1 MFRTSVPVTADAFF
15 NRGAQLAQLDRILGP
30 HRDAPEWLAIVGPRK
45 VGKTSL
51 LLEWERRVADPA
63 LVCAVVDVLEVAP
76 LSREWFRICALRVVD
91 RVLGS
96 DAGAALFELADRPPE
111 YRAALQRSARFAA
124 LPPALRGELLELP
137 DRSLEGTGLV
147 ACLELPEQLA
157 RALRLRLVL
166 AIDEFQELA
175 SLESRPRIDPFAV
188 MRSVWQRHRHVA
200 YVISGSARTML
211 TELVTSERSPFF
223 QHFSLMELPPLA
235 REDGIALLVESA
247 PPDRP
252 ISRALAERAVDAVGG
267 HPFYLQ
273 LLGETLTAM
282 QPPLDELALR
292 EALGQLA
299 FTRTGRLAL
308 YFENEY
314 RRTIGR
320 SASLAAV
327 LHVLAGGP
335 RRPGEVSAALGIA
348 SGATA
353 SYLDRLRDVIVRDDQ
368 RGDGRDGGGG
378 DARWR
383 VADPML
389 ALWLRWRSPGGAAI
403 PMTVIG
409 SEAER
414 AAAAEL
420 ARLGFDLIY
429 YSRASRGAF
438 DLLATRR
445 AQQLGVQV
453 KHAQLPLRLPAAA
466 WKRMRAEA
474 ARLGWRAVVAVVT
487 PGGTVEIL
495 DPAKVRISGR
505 TGALSASASI
515 DNLLLWMDAPAPRS
529 RGKRPVSAA
538 SRRTRR

>member
-1 MFRTSVPVTADAFF
+1 MFRTSVPATADAFF
-15 NRGAQLAQLDRILGP
+15 DRGAQLAQLDRVLGR
-30 HRDAPEWLAIVGPRK
+30 HRDTPEWLAIVGPRK

-51 LLEWERRVADPA
+51 LLEWERRLADPA

-76 LSREWFRICALRVVD
+76 LSREWFRVCALRVVD

-96 DAGAALFELADRPPE
+96 DANAALFELADRPAE
-111 YRAALQRSARFAA
+111 YRAALQHSARFAA
-124 LPPALRGELLELP
+124 LPPGLRGELLELP
-137 DRSLEGTGLV
+137 ERSLEGTALV
-147 ACLELPEQLA
+147 GCLELPEQLA
-157 RALRLRLVL
+157 KALRLRLVL

-175 SLESRPRIDPFAV
+175 ALESRPRLDPFAL
-188 MRSVWQRHRHVA
+188 MRSVWQRHRNVA

-223 QHFSLMELPPLA
+223 QHFSLMELGPLA
-235 REDGIALLVESA
+235 REDGVALLVESA

-252 ISRALAERAVDAVGG
+252 ISRELAGRAVDAVGG

-273 LLGETLTAM
+273 LLGETLTAL
-282 QPPLDELALR
+282 QAPLDEVALR

-327 LHVLAGGP
+327 LHVLATSP

-348 SGATA
+348 SGAAA
-353 SYLDRLRDVIVRDDQ
+353 SYLDRLRDVIVRDD
-368 RGDGRDGGGG
+368 DD
-378 DARWR
+378 RWR

-389 ALWLRWRSPGGAAI
+389 ALWLRWRAPGGAAI
-403 PMTVIG
+403 PMTLIG
-409 SEAER
+409 SEAEQ
-414 AAAAEL
+414 AAAEEL

-438 DLLATRR
+438 DLLATRG

-453 KHAQLPLRLPAAA
+453 KRSRLPLRLSAAD
-466 WKRMRAEA
+466 WKRMQGEA
-474 ARLGWRAVVAVVT
+474 ARLGWRAVVVVVT
-487 PGGTVEIL
+487 PEGAVEIL
-495 DPAKVRISGR
+495 DPAKARISGR
-505 TGALSASASI
+505 TGSLGEAASI
-515 DNLLLWMDAPAPRS
+515 DNLLLWLDRPPPRS
-529 RGKRPVSAA
+529 RGGAPA
-538 SRRTRR
+538 RRARR

>member
-1 MFRTSVPVTADAFF
+1 MYGDRVFRTSVPATADAFF
-15 NRGAQLAQLDRILGP
+15 GRSVQLEQLDRLLGP
-30 HRDAPEWLAIVGPRK
+30 HREAPEWLAIVGPRK

-51 LLEWERRVADPA
+51 LLEWERRLADPA

-91 RVLGS
+91 RVLGA
-96 DAGAALFELADRPPE
+96 DAGAALFELAERPAE

-124 LPPALRGELLELP
+124 LPPGLRGELLELP
-137 DRSLEGTGLV
+137 DRSLEGTALAG
-147 ACLELPEQLA
+147 CLELPEQLA
-157 RALRLRLVL
+157 KALRLRLVL

-223 QHFSLMELPPLA
+223 QHFSLMELGPLA
-235 REDGIALLVESA
+235 RDDGLALLVESA

-252 ISRALAERAVDAVGG
+252 ISRELAGRAVDAVGG

-273 LLGETLTAM
+273 LLGETLTAIR
-282 QPPLDELALR
+282 PPLDEVALR
-292 EALGQLA
+292 EALGELA

-327 LHVLAGGP
+327 LHVLAAGP

-348 SGATA
+348 SGAAA
-353 SYLDRLRDVIVRDDQ
+353 SYLDRLRDVIVRD
-368 RGDGRDGGGG
+368 GDD
-378 DARWR
+378 RWHL
-383 VADPML
+383 ADPML
-389 ALWLRWRSPGGAAI
+389 ALWLRWRAPGGAAI

-409 SEAER
+409 SEAEQ
-414 AAAAEL
+414 AAAEEL

-438 DLLATRR
+438 DLLATRG

-453 KHAQLPLRLPAAA
+453 KRARLPLRLTATA

-487 PGGTVEIL
+487 PEGTVEIL
-495 DPAKVRISGR
+495 DLAKVRISGR
-505 TGALSASASI
+505 TGSLSASAAI
-515 DNLLLWMDAPAPRS
+515 DNLLLWMDKPTPRR
-529 RGKRPVSAA
+529 RGAAPVSAT
-538 SRRTRR
+538 TRRVRK

>member
-1 MFRTSVPVTADAFF
+1 MFRTSVPATAEAFF
-15 NRGAQLAQLDRILGP
+15 DRGAQLEQLDRLLGQP
-30 HRDAPEWLAIVGPRK
+30 RGAPEWLAIVGPRK

-63 LVCAVVDVLEVAP
+63 LVCAVVDVLEAAP

-111 YRAALQRSARFAA
+111 YRAALQRSPRFAA

-137 DRSLEGTGLV
+137 ERSLDGTALV
-147 ACLELPEQLA
+147 GCLELPEQLA
-157 RALRLRLVL
+157 KALRLRLVL

-175 SLESRPRIDPFAV
+175 ALESRPRIDPFAI

-223 QHFSLMELPPLA
+223 QHFSLMELGPLG
-235 REDGIALLVESA
+235 RDDGIALLVESA

-252 ISRALAERAVDAVGG
+252 ISREIAGRAIDAIGG

-273 LLGETLTAM
+273 LLGETLTTIR
-282 QPPLDELALR
+282 PPLDEVALR

-314 RRTIGR
+314 RRTVGR
-320 SASLAAV
+320 AASLAAV
-327 LHVLAGGP
+327 LHVLAAGP
-335 RRPGEVSAALGIA
+335 KRPSEVAAALGIA

-353 SYLDRLRDVIVRDDQ
+353 SYLDRLGDVIMRDEDE
-368 RGDGRDGGGG
+368 
-378 DARWR
+378 RWR
-383 VADPML
+383 IADPVFE
-389 ALWLRWRSPGGAAI
+389 LWLRWRSPGGAAV

-409 SEAER
+409 TEAER
-414 AAAAEL
+414 AVAEEL

-429 YSRASRGAF
+429 QSRASRGAF
-438 DLLATRR
+438 DLLATRG

-453 KHAQLPLRLPAAA
+453 KRAQLPLRLPASD

-474 ARLGWRAVVAVVT
+474 ARLGWRAAVAVVT
-487 PGGTVEIL
+487 PEGGVEVL
-495 DPAKVRISGR
+495 DPSKVRISGR
-505 TGALSASASI
+505 TGSLGAAAAI
-515 DNLLLWMDAPAPRS
+515 ENLLLWLDGPAPRS
-529 RGKRPVSAA
+529 RGHAAVS
-538 SRRTRR
+538 RTTRRHRR

>member
-1 MFRTSVPVTADAFF
+1 MFWTSVPATADAFF
-15 NRGAQLAQLDRILGP
+15 NRAAQLEQLDRLLGR

-51 LLEWERRVADPA
+51 LLEWERRLADPA

-96 DAGAALFELADRPPE
+96 DAGAALVELAERPAE

-147 ACLELPEQLA
+147 SCLELPEQLA
-157 RALRLRLVL
+157 KALRLRVVL

-175 SLESRPRIDPFAV
+175 TLESRPRIDPFAI

-223 QHFSLMELPPLA
+223 QHFSLMELGPLA
-235 REDGIALLVESA
+235 RDDGIALLVESA

-252 ISRALAERAVDAVGG
+252 ISRALAGRAVDAVGG

-273 LLGETLTAM
+273 LLGETLTAIP
-282 QPPLDELALR
+282 PPLDEVALR

-327 LHVLAGGP
+327 LHVLAAEP
-335 RRPGEVSAALGIA
+335 RRPGEVSTALGIA

-353 SYLDRLRDVIVRDDQ
+353 SYLDRLRDVITRDAD
-368 RGDGRDGGGG
+368 D
-378 DARWR
+378 RWR
-383 VADPML
+383 IADPML
-389 ALWLRWRSPGGAAI
+389 ALWLRWRAPGGAAI
-403 PMTVIG
+403 PMTLVG
-409 SEAER
+409 SEAEQ
-414 AAAAEL
+414 AAAEEL
-420 ARLGFDLIY
+420 ARLGFDLVY
-429 YSRASRGAF
+429 YSRASRGRVRSAR
-438 DLLATRR
+438 DARR
-445 AQQLGVQV
+445 AAAGR
-453 KHAQLPLRLPAAA
+453 AGEARGPAAA
-466 WKRMRAEA
+466 PAGGRLEAHAGGGGAAGLARRGRGGLVRGDGRGARSGEGSDLGTNRLAERVGRDRQLAALAGRAGSSQPRKRP
-474 ARLGWRAVVAVVT
+474 W
-487 PGGTVEIL
+487 GGT
-495 DPAKVRISGR
+495 
-505 TGALSASASI
+505 
-515 DNLLLWMDAPAPRS
+515 
-529 RGKRPVSAA
+529 